1 MNETTARSLSQA
13 LWARNT
19 GRAAEALGHPF
30 VQRLADGTLPGESFA
45 HFVAQDAFF
54 LEAFCRA
61 YALGLAHSPD
71 RVALDTFAELI
82 IGVRGELQLHAS
94 YAAEWGIDLSTVQP
108 VPATLAYTDFL
119 LTIAAR
125 GDIGV
130 TCAALTPC
138 MRLYAHLGQ
147 SLSRPTS
154 DTYARWIATYADPDF
169 ESLAATIE
177 RLVDVYADD
186 TAEVCA
192 VYGRAMQLEL
202 EFFDAHV
209 DRPTALRGV
218 LSPRQR

>member
-1 MNETTARSLSQA
+1 MSETVAPSLSQA
-13 LWARNT
+13 LWARNAD
-19 GRAAEALGHPF
+19 RATEALGHPF
-30 VQRLADGTLPGESFA
+30 VRRLADGTLPRTSFA

-61 YALGLAHSPD
+61 YGFGIAHSPD
-71 RVALDTFAELI
+71 RMALDTFSELL
-82 IGVRGELQLHAS
+82 IGVREELQLHAS
-94 YAAEWGIDLSTVQP
+94 YAAEWGIDLSTVRP

-119 LTIAAR
+119 QTIAAR

-130 TCAALTPC
+130 SCAALTPC

-147 SLSRPTS
+147 SLSPPAS
-154 DTYARWIATYADPDF
+154 DTYARWIATYADPEF

-186 TAEVCA
+186 TAEVRT

-202 EFFDAHV
+202 QFFDA
-209 DRPTALRGV
+209 GV
-218 LSPRQR
+218 TGPER